1 MSNDFFQNDSCHG
14 LAKRIALYRY
24 FQAQVGR
31 AFNTRQRVED
41 YNITYLDGFSGTGL
55 YENNVEEGD
64 VNDSTIINEETCP
77 FNKSFGSPLV
87 ALEALWKH
95 ITEQKVTGIAK
106 ALFVF
111 IEKNKDRYDQLQKN
125 VKEYITYKK
134 QLYNQSDT
142 GTMCCNFQVDLGPN
156 KNYHTNNIELKI
168 EYHNCE
174 FLEFHNETI
183 KYNQPMVSFFDPFG
197 FSDTPMRKV
206 MEYAGDRQS
215 IVLNLMVRDIN
226 RFGKLEINKEN
237 LALLFGSDHWQMD
250 IFENSRELS
259 VTEKMRKICDI
270 YCKNFKNIY
279 REQNNENI
287 RISEFSIRRGSS
299 KSVDKNYIYYLLFVA
314 VDLTAMKSVK
324 YALHTAAQNFKFSP
338 RPETISNELYFA
350 DFYFRPDT
358 PWRPREANELIDE
371 EADVIYQNYKGQVVT
386 FGELKEW
393 VIMETPYQ
401 CHSDALRNL
410 EKNRSLIVISTDYDR
425 KPGVPKY
432 ERKKK
437 AFPGHVGKNNDDPD
451 WDNRLI
457 IKYCNGWVLKFNK
470 EDEDANS
477 AKTPRKGAHETPDNK
492 SSRSAE
498 GIANVGTK
506 RKLFLK

>member
-1 MSNDFFQNDSCHG
+1 M
-14 LAKRIALYRY
+14 
-24 FQAQVGR
+24 
-31 AFNTRQRVED
+31 
-41 YNITYLDGFSGTGL
+41 
-55 YENNVEEGD
+55 
-64 VNDSTIINEETCP
+64 
-77 FNKSFGSPLV
+77 
-87 ALEALWKH
+87 
-95 ITEQKVTGIAK
+95 
-106 ALFVF
+106 
-111 IEKNKDRYDQLQKN
+111 
-125 VKEYITYKK
+125 
-134 QLYNQSDT
+134 
-142 GTMCCNFQVDLGPN
+142 
-156 KNYHTNNIELKI
+156 
-168 EYHNCE
+168 
-174 FLEFHNETI
+174 
-183 KYNQPMVSFFDPFG
+183 
-197 FSDTPMRKV
+197 
-206 MEYAGDRQS
+206 
-215 IVLNLMVRDIN
+215 
-226 RFGKLEINKEN
+226 
-237 LALLFGSDHWQMD
+237 
-250 IFENSRELS
+250 
-259 VTEKMRKICDI
+259 
-270 YCKNFKNIY
+270 
-279 REQNNENI
+279 
-287 RISEFSIRRGSS
+287 
-299 KSVDKNYIYYLLFVA
+299 A

-358 PWRPREANELIDE
+358 PWWPREANELIDE

-401 CHSDALRNL
+401 FHSDALRNL

-457 IKYCNGWVLKFNK
+457 IKYCNGWELKFNK